1 TGGLAGAL
9 LMSRFLAS
17 QLYGISA
24 TDVRTYAATAA
35 VLLLVAAAA
44 TAFPAF
50 RASRL
55 DPIVALR
62 HE

>member
-1 TGGLAGAL
+1 LSPGDPAAVAAAIVAL
-9 LMSRFLAS
+9 
-17 QLYGISA
+17 
-24 TDVRTYAATAA
+24 TAA
-35 VLLLVAAAA
+35 VFLAAYV
-44 TAFPAF
+44 PAY